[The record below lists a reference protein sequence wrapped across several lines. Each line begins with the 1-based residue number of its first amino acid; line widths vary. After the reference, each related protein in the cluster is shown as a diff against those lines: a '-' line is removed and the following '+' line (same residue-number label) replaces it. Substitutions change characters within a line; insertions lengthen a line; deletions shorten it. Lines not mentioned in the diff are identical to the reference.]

1 VRNAENNPLRESH
14 ELLTDLSGR
23 LTLMPSTGCVMAI
36 GAVFDDVS
44 TKVLG
49 DAFDAVLAML
59 HGAQYPDRVREAI
72 ADRVLEFARNTTER
86 DPQRL
91 AGAVVASLGIKL

>member
-1 VRNAENNPLRESH
+1 
-14 ELLTDLSGR
+14 
-23 LTLMPSTGCVMAI
+23 MAI

-44 TKVLG
+44 TKFVG

-59 HGAQYPDRVREAI
+59 HGAHYPDRVLEVI
-72 ADRVLEFARNTTER
+72 ADRILDFALNTTDR

-91 AGAVVASLGIKL
+91 AHAVVASLGIKL

>member
-1 VRNAENNPLRESH
+1 
-14 ELLTDLSGR
+14 
-23 LTLMPSTGCVMAI
+23 MAI

-44 TKVLG
+44 TKFVG
-49 DAFDAVLAML
+49 DTFDAVFAML

-72 ADRVLEFARNTTER
+72 ADRVLEFSRNTAER

-91 AGAVVASLGIKL
+91 APRCGRQPRDQIVKGMRRDAASSY

>member
-1 VRNAENNPLRESH
+1 MKV
-14 ELLTDLSGR
+14 
-23 LTLMPSTGCVMAI
+23 

-49 DAFDAVLAML
+49 EAFDAVFAML
-59 HGAQYPDRVREAI
+59 HGAQYSDAVREAI
-72 ADRVLEFARNTTER
+72 ADRIIEFGRTTREC

-91 AGAVVASLGIKL
+91 ASAVVASLGIKL